1 MSQTAEGILHF
12 KAFCGGHVPQGDTT
26 SPELP
31 QRLRKADRQAQI
43 LSELKLRPHVR
54 IGDMARRFGVSSETI
69 RRDLD
74 ALGQDGRLSR
84 EHGGASSSSFANLP
98 GYGERSR
105 ERTVER
111 EAIGRAA
118 AGLVRDGQ
126 RIMIDSGS
134 TTFQMAR
141 ALVLAGTRCTVVTNS
156 LEIALTL
163 GTSKVVEVFQCPGQ
177 LLPSEAATTGIDTV
191 DYLKGFRVDACFI
204 GASALNVHGIQE
216 TVPGFAD
223 IKKAMITC
231 ARQAHLLVDSQ
242 KFDLPGFRHA
252 CDLVSLDTVVVDRRP
267 QNALAEELE
276 AAEVSVLVAA

>member
-1 MSQTAEGILHF
+1 M
-12 KAFCGGHVPQGDTT
+12 PQGDTT
-26 SPELP
+26 TKEQP
-31 QRLRKADRQAQI
+31 QRLRKSARQEQI

-54 IGDMARRFGVSSETI
+54 IGEMARRFGVSSETI
-69 RRDLD
+69 RRDMD
-74 ALGQDGRLSR
+74 ELGRDGRLSR

-105 ERTVER
+105 ERTAER

-118 AGLVRDGQ
+118 ASLVQDGQ
-126 RIMIDSGS
+126 RLMIDSGA

-141 ALVLAGTRCTVVTNS
+141 ALTVSGTRCTVVTNS

-163 GTSKVVEVFQCPGQ
+163 STSKVIEVFQCPGQ

-191 DYLKGFRVDACFI
+191 EYLKGFRVDACFI
-204 GASALNVHGIQE
+204 GASALNVQGIQE

-223 IKKAMITC
+223 VKKAMIASAT
-231 ARQAHLLVDSQ
+231 QAHLLIDSQ

-252 CDLVSLDTVVVDRRP
+252 GDLVSLDTVVVDRRP
-267 QNALAEELE
+267 EEALAEELE
-276 AAEVSVLVAA
+276 AAEVSVLVAT